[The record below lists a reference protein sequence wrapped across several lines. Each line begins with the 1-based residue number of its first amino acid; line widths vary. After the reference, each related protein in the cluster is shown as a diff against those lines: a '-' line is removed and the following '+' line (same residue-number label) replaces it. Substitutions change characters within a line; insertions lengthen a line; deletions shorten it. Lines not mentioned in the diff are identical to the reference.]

1 MQQIPHDAQG
11 FLVGEIIPD
20 IRRQT
25 ELMTRIRADVADI
38 KRAFQKL
45 SQNSN
50 SDASNPPTSQA
61 GNSSRRSSGPQSD
74 TSPGSNTAEPNP
86 RGGRTRRAGNAGND
100 GSGDQTPPILPDV
113 NVNVGDSP
121 NLGAGPDPAPVNGP
135 QSDTSPGS
143 NAAEPNPRGGRDRR
157 DRNRAADQPP
167 ASPNGRGRHRD
178 SRGRFI
184 SENEGDNST
193 DQHNRDRR
201 GRFTSNNEGD
211 TQAQRTLLN
220 GLADRIADA
229 VTLDTGLEEVDP
241 TVKAFQEIAEPVSRG
256 FQFIAGDNNEDNRWF
271 RRLFNELRLFRRDE
285 SVFNRAAN
293 RSLDNIEEAQ
303 SADHDNGGPSF
314 LGGLLG
320 SVTPF
325 IMAAL
330 TSIGG
335 MMVTGATALL
345 GTIFGPIGLMIG
357 GLATAAWG
365 LFTEDGRKFFADVA
379 DKLYLGWNATTD
391 YLKGKWDE
399 GVKAFSDLWEP
410 IAKFFEDK
418 FGIVSGAV
426 KTVAKTVENTADKA
440 NDFVKEKTGVDVKES
455 VKSVNGEVKTAYEKT
470 VDTASRNVIEPTAD
484 FFKSSAQSVKAVP
497 KKLKERWQ
505 EAKQFL
511 GEAAVKAG
519 VDPGILAKIANFE
532 SGFNAEAR
540 PVRKRDGKVLSSA
553 HGYGQFLDATW
564 TEMVNK
570 YGTKYGVENAGNLS
584 KSEAGKLRSDK
595 ALQASLLAEFT
606 RENIEKGR
614 ALGGANDDANVYA
627 LHNLGEGDGAK
638 FLKALKQN
646 PNAKVS
652 DILSQKV
659 IAGNQSLYGNGT
671 ISLEKAYQNMESAMH
686 RGETFAKEIRI
697 PSLATVAP
705 AQTISA
711 PSPSVPA
718 MPKPQAIADMPAV
731 MTLLVSDGMRKSIS
745 INIDKGDIGQDIS
758 DRRLAHIV
766 TGGLSG

>member
-25 ELMTRIRADVADI
+25 ELMARIRADVADI

-50 SDASNPPTSQA
+50 SDASNPSAGPA

-74 TSPGSNTAEPNP
+74 TSPGPNVAEPTP
-86 RGGRTRRAGNAGND
+86 RGGRTRRAGNAGTG
-100 GSGDQTPPILPDV
+100 GSGNQTPPILPDV

-121 NLGAGPDPAPVNGP
+121 NLGSGPDPAPVNGP
-135 QSDTSPGS
+135 QSDTSHGS
-143 NAAEPNPRGGRDRR
+143 NTAEPNPRGGRERR
-157 DRNRAADQPP
+157 ERNRAADQPP
-167 ASPNGRGRHRD
+167 ASPNGR
-178 SRGRFI
+178 
-184 SENEGDNST
+184 E
-193 DQHNRDRR
+193 HNRDRR
-201 GRFTSNNEGD
+201 GRFTSNNEGE
-211 TQAQRTLLN
+211 TQAQRALLN
-220 GLADRIADA
+220 GLSDRIADA
-229 VTLDTGLEEVDP
+229 VTLDTGLEDVDP
-241 TVKAFQEIAEPVSRG
+241 TVKAFQEIAEPMARG
-256 FQFIAGDNNEDNRWF
+256 YQFFAGGDKDEHWY
-271 RRLFNELRLFRRDE
+271 RRLFRELNLFRKE
-285 SVFNRAAN
+285 QTVFNRAEQRTLREIDAN
-293 RSLDNIEEAQ
+293 TEQVQGSGGARS
-303 SADHDNGGPSF
+303 GGF

-320 SVTPF
+320 AVVPF
-325 IMAAL
+325 LM
-330 TSIGG
+330 
-335 MMVTGATALL
+335 TALGGLGRMLLSPLAGIGRMLLPAITGVL
-345 GTIFGPIGLMIG
+345 GTIFSPIGLAIG

-365 LFTEDGRKFFADVA
+365 LFTEDGRKFFANVA
-379 DKLYLGWNATTD
+379 DKLYVGWYEATE
-391 YLKGKWDE
+391 YLKSKWDE
-399 GVKAFSDLWEP
+399 GVKAFSALWEP

-418 FGIVSGAV
+418 FGIVSDTAKAV
-426 KTVAKTVENTADKA
+426 ADKVSDTANKA
-440 NDFVKEKTGVDVKES
+440 NDFVKDQTGVDVKES
-455 VKSVNGEVKTAYEKT
+455 VKSVAGAVKTAYEKT
-470 VDTASRNVIEPTAD
+470 VDTASRNVIEPTAG

-570 YGTKYGVENAGNLS
+570 YGSKYGVENAGQLS
-584 KSEAGKLRSDK
+584 KSEALKLRSNK
-595 ALQASLLAEFT
+595 GLQASLLAEFT

-614 ALGGANDDANVYA
+614 TLGGANDDANVYA

-646 PNAKVS
+646 PNARVS

-659 IAGNQSLYGNGT
+659 IAGNQSLYGDGT
-671 ISLEKAYQNMESAMH
+671 LSLAKAYQNMAAAMH
-686 RGETFAKEIRI
+686 RGETFAKDIRI
-697 PSLATVAP
+697 PSVTTVP

-711 PSPSVPA
+711 PPPSVPSLPKSPTVA
-718 MPKPQAIADMPAV
+718 EAPQVVMPMASDADRQRL
-731 MTLLVSDGMRKSIS
+731 TVSVEH
-745 INIDKGDIGQDIS
+745 GDVGQDLS
-758 DRRLAHIV
+758 DRRIAHIV

>member
-50 SDASNPPTSQA
+50 SDASNPPAGPA
-61 GNSSRRSSGPQSD
+61 GNSSRRSSGRQNAASPGSNVAEPTPRGGLARQGRNAGANNAGDQASPILLDVNVNVGDSPNLGAGQDPAPVNGPQSD

-86 RGGRTRRAGNAGND
+86 RGGRD
-100 GSGDQTPPILPDV
+100 L
-113 NVNVGDSP
+113 
-121 NLGAGPDPAPVNGP
+121 
-135 QSDTSPGS
+135 
-143 NAAEPNPRGGRDRR
+143 R

-178 SRGRFI
+178 SRGRF
-184 SENEGDNST
+184 
-193 DQHNRDRR
+193 
-201 GRFTSNNEGD
+201 TSNNEGE

-303 SADHDNGGPSF
+303 GAGNDNGGQSF

-325 IMAAL
+325 MMAAL

-418 FGIVSGAV
+418 FGIVSGTV
-426 KTVAKTVENTADKA
+426 KTVAKAVANTADKA

-455 VKSVNGEVKTAYEKT
+455 VKSASGEVKTAYEKT
-470 VDTASRNVIEPTAD
+470 VDTVSRNVVEPTAD
-484 FFKSSAQSVKAVP
+484 FFKSSAESIRAVP
-497 KKLKERWQ
+497 KKLKDRWQ

-570 YGTKYGVENAGNLS
+570 YGSKYGVENAGQLS
-584 KSEAGKLRSDK
+584 KSEALKLRSNK
-595 ALQASLLAEFT
+595 GLQASLLAEFT

-614 ALGGANDDANVYA
+614 TLGGTNDDANVYA

-646 PNAKVS
+646 PNARVS

-659 IAGNQSLYGNGT
+659 IAGNQSLYGDGT
-671 ISLEKAYQNMESAMH
+671 FSLAKAYQNMAAAMH
-686 RGETFAKEIRI
+686 RGETFAKDIRI
-697 PSLATVAP
+697 PSVASVP

-711 PSPSVPA
+711 PPPSVPSLPKTPTVA
-718 MPKPQAIADMPAV
+718 EAPQVVMPMASDADRQRL
-731 MTLLVSDGMRKSIS
+731 TVS
-745 INIDKGDIGQDIS
+745 IDQGDVGQDLS
-758 DRRLAHIV
+758 DRRIAHIV